1 MIRSPIFGL
10 SDRAVKLVNNND
22 VHFGGRSE
30 GEGPCAACDEIETY
44 CLEISFF
51 FNYNYHC
58 SFYIVY
64 TSFPTAELVCL
75 KFPLKNK

>member
-51 FNYNYHC
+51 LIIIIIVLFIL
-58 SFYIVY
+58 YILL
-64 TSFPTAELVCL
+64 FQRLNLFA
-75 KFPLKNK
+75 